1 MEKIIACID
10 GQPGTHAVVEG
21 AVWAARTLAAPLQL
35 LHVLE
40 RHPERAASTDASGT
54 IGFDAQDALLRE
66 LSALDQQR
74 GQIAQEA
81 GRRLLAAARA
91 RAEEA
96 GVPAV
101 DTLMRH
107 GMLAETALELEPQAR
122 LFVLGHR
129 PPSDTRPHLDHH
141 LEQTV
146 RSVHQP
152 VLVVPGQAF
161 AAPQRAVI
169 AFDGSATAQRLVA
182 RVAASPL
189 LVGLPIVLAM
199 AGEAAR
205 REALAQ
211 AERTLRA
218 AGFSVAS
225 ELLDGEPDAALPAR
239 ANAKGTLLVIGAYG
253 HWRIRRFI
261 VGSTTTALL
270 RASSVPVLV
279 LR

>member
-1 MEKIIACID
+1 MDNIIACID
-10 GQPGTHAVVEG
+10 GQDGTPAVVEG
-21 AVWAARTLAAPLQL
+21 SVWAAHMLAAPLRL

-40 RHPERAASTDASGT
+40 RHPERAAATDASGI
-54 IGFDAQDALLRE
+54 IGFDAQDTLLQE
-66 LSALDQQR
+66 LSELDQRR

-101 DTLMRH
+101 DTFMRH
-107 GMLAETALELEPQAR
+107 GALAETALELEPQAR

-141 LEQTV
+141 LEQLV
-146 RSVHQP
+146 RSVHKP
-152 VLVVPGQAF
+152 VLVVPGPTF
-161 AAPQRAVI
+161 ATPQHAVI
-169 AFDGSATAQRLVA
+169 AFDGSATAHKLVA

-199 AGEAAR
+199 AGAAASR
-205 REALAQ
+205 DALGE
-211 AERTLRA
+211 AERTLRSG
-218 AGFSVAS
+218 GFAVRS

-239 ANAKGTLLVIGAYG
+239 ANEEGTLLVIGAYG
-253 HWRIRRFI
+253 HSRIRRFI

-270 RASSVPVLV
+270 RASTVPVLV